1 MIVADIEIGHR
12 LQVILTL
19 RQAAGLAF
27 PQHVQELLLCPTC
40 LALCEEPLKLLVHL
54 LNGDPGDKENIMVKA
69 EGNTLRINLSWTL
82 IKEPTSV
89 VTATSPTT
97 VDSTKYPNGVKTPDE
112 QARFLIEDFQSV
124 TLLQQYQ
131 VILVENNLTR
141 LGSLEGISLSKSG
154 STPVTWKANLKFI
167 SPGQIIGSALLL
179 LGSVIYTYW
188 AHFPPRVEEVAKDTK
203 ENLLP

>member
-1 MIVADIEIGHR
+1 MAVIVK
-12 LQVILTL
+12 
-19 RQAAGLAF
+19 
-27 PQHVQELLLCPTC
+27 C
-40 LALCEEPLKLLVHL
+40 LAPATTKYAFAINNLDSISIDLQSPVTNMPL
-54 LNGDPGDKENIMVKA
+54 PESPTGDKENILVKA

-82 IKEPTSV
+82 IKEPSSV
-89 VTATSPTT
+89 VTATLPTV
-97 VDSTKYPNGVKTPDE
+97 VDSTKYPTGVKTPDE

-167 SPGQIIGSALLL
+167 SGDVVTVG
-179 LGSVIYTYW
+179 
-188 AHFPPRVEEVAKDTK
+188 E
-203 ENLLP
+203 